1 MSDHLPPVSS
11 IDMLI
16 ADLKQHITL
25 QVLLDS
31 TVTLIEDIKSG
42 VIPDEAPVS
51 LNMSIGDLKA
61 VPQWDKNADA
71 VTKVVSM
78 VAGRAMHLCS
88 KALTG
93 HPNIPAMLFLLSIT
107 HPETY
112 KEPFDRLIAS
122 TDEAEA
128 QTVRQ
133 IVGLN

>member
-61 VPQWDKNADA
+61 IPQWDKNADA

-78 VAGRAMHLCS
+78 VAGRAMHLCL

-93 HPNIPAMLFLLSIT
+93 HPNIPAMLFQLSIT

-122 TDEAEA
+122 TDEAKA

-133 IVGLN
+133 IVGVN